1 MTLLSL
7 ERGETVKITQS
18 NEDYLE
24 AILLLENNGST
35 RSIDVANLLKVSKAA
50 VSIAMKDLMDKELVE
65 KAPYGDIYLTA
76 KGKQIAT
83 ETLTKHNLLRKF
95 LMQIGVDANTAED
108 ECCKIEHILSA
119 NTIKCIKSLSEKLSQ
134 SEI

>member
-1 MTLLSL
+1 M
-7 ERGETVKITQS
+7 KITQS

-65 KAPYGDIYLTA
+65 KAPYGDIFLTA
-76 KGKQIAT
+76 KGRQIAT

-95 LMQIGVDANTAED
+95 
-108 ECCKIEHILSA
+108 
-119 NTIKCIKSLSEKLSQ
+119 
-134 SEI
+134 